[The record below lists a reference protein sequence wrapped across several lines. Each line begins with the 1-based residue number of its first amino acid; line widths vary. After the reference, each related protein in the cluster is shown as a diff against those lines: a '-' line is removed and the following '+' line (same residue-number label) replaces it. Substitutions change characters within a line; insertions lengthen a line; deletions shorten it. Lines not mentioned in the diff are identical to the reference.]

1 MEVTLEKLQELVI
14 GQDEMQEIMQ
24 TQEDMFDY
32 AASVELTARIA
43 EAQPIQTVTEE
54 KANMLERVSYLTR
67 NAYIFGYMSAVEELN
82 EVTKMFIAD
91 LQSNANR

>member
-67 NAYIFGYMSAVEELN
+67 NDYIFGYMSAVEELN